1 MVTALYNEWIAQ
13 NVTSAASALVS
24 KWDISSNVAAVAGT
38 SADQLV
44 FTAKDSGTSMI
55 GSALTF
61 TASIA
66 SASLSNVGYK
76 IGNYADNTISAS
88 DNIARGGG
96 IVVTL
101 TADTSGDLLSEIG
114 SPAKT
119 FGAGAK
125 TIDIT
130 GSGVTIAELVT
141 TLNKTTSDSG
151 LITAANVYAYDSR
164 SDVVYPDEA
173 IGAAASNAVSFSRV
187 GWL

>member
-1 MVTALYNEWIAQ
+1 M
-13 NVTSAASALVS
+13 
-24 KWDISSNVAAVAGT
+24 
-38 SADQLV
+38 
-44 FTAKDSGTSMI
+44 
-55 GSALTF
+55 
-61 TASIA
+61 
-66 SASLSNVGYK
+66 
-76 IGNYADNTISAS
+76 
-88 DNIARGGG
+88 
-96 IVVTL
+96 

-114 SPAKT
+114 SPAAT

-125 TIDIT
+125 NINVTA
-130 GSGVTIAELVT
+130 SGVTVAELVT